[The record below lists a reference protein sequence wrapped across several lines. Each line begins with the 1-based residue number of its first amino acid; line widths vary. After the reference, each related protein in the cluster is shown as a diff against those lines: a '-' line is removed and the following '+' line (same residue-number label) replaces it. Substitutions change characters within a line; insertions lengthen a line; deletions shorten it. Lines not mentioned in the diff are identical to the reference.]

1 MGRNEEKKLTD
12 REIIR
17 QIARSDGTHHK
28 PAYYKAI
35 ARDRFGRACSSSS
48 VTKSIG
54 AYAIRLSLDDGHLVT
69 KAKEFI
75 ANCRYDSGYAEHIL
89 HKAALS

>member
-1 MGRNEEKKLTD
+1 MTNDEKRLTD
-12 REIIR
+12 RELIR
-17 QIARSDGTHHK
+17 QIARSDGAHHK
-28 PAYYKAI
+28 PAYYKSI
-35 ARDRFGRACSSSS
+35 AKDRFGRICSSSS

-54 AYAIRLSLDDGHLVT
+54 AYAIRLSLDDGHLIS